1 MSILCLEQKP
11 LISPFLYFLT
21 SVLTA
26 NKLYSCLSQ
35 EASPRRKRGAV
46 SWQLAHYSILLEAAE
61 LIIMAFNLK
70 HGQCPAWLPPRWLRC
85 KAFTSSQRGQLASLV
100 QLPLWNISSWRGKKK
115 TMRKEQVLAEN
126 PNKTICT

>member
-26 NKLYSCLSQ
+26 NKLYSSLSQ
-35 EASPRRKRGAV
+35 EASPRRKRRAV
-46 SWQLAHYSILLEAAE
+46 SWQLAHYSILLEAAG

-70 HGQCPAWLPPRWLRC
+70 HGQCPAWLPPRRLRC
-85 KAFTSSQRGQLASLV
+85 EAFTSSQRGQLASPV

-115 TMRKEQVLAEN
+115 TMRKDQVLAET